1 MRVSKK
7 NSSTR
12 DFVSREV
19 SRVLKEQNEW
29 DGWMSDATASKF
41 IAPFTNVLKVAKV
54 AIEDILVSTLNV
66 ARQVFTFDLEKKKE
80 IEDKYRTAK
89 LEIEKDYAEAMKP
102 IDDALASSDA
112 KILGFALNPGLFTA
126 TALAKGAAAAGKPV
140 IDYAVGKLDLPEF
153 RADDDTNKDRDKK
166 TADERGPLLGLMND
180 LNKIFF
186 SPIDTASDIL
196 LASDDP
202 LSEQQSP
209 SAEPDEQALEISNMV
224 LKDMGIL
231 DSVQAVGKKRVDEKI
246 QEVKVLEKEF
256 MDVMASLSEFKNSES
271 IAQAKAAAEALKKSG
286 LDLAPQISDL
296 EKAISEQMKQL
307 DDESGGSL
315 KQKLLSVGSP
325 STEGMTIDSPAKDF
339 RPVIEKTVIEAA
351 LKNALDNV
359 REDMFKQVMSFA
371 AEGLTEKELN
381 DIAKVS
387 PLGKKYADA
396 ILGLASRLSK

>member
-89 LEIEKDYAEAMKP
+89 IEIEKDYAEAMKP

-140 IDYAVGKLDLPEF
+140 IDYAVSKLDLAEF

-271 IAQAKAAAEALKKSG
+271 IAQAKAAAEVLKKSG